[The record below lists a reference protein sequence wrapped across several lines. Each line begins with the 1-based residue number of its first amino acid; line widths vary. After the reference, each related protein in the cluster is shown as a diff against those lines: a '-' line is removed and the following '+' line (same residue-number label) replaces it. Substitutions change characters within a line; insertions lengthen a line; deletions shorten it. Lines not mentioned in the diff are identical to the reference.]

1 MGGSLA
7 DEKRPGETTMLPI
20 FACIM
25 GCGVQMTVTVEATAV
40 PGARAQSH
48 FAIVAE
54 NPAVAPDNRLFLDWA
69 TEVGRA
75 LSSQGFQ
82 KADSKDAAD
91 VIVKLDWDVGPP
103 RTVTRHMTTAQLQ
116 NAGNVQMAP
125 AGKSGTVAGPH
136 NKAGF
141 DWVQSPVD
149 VQQTTYVRSLSMKAV
164 DKAGKPLWQTVMTS
178 EGAEDDVGPVVPNM
192 AAAGAAFFAQNLG
205 KPQKR
210 MVGDQETLVKFVR
223 GDIPALAAKK

>member
-1 MGGSLA
+1 
-7 DEKRPGETTMLPI
+7 MLPI
-20 FACIM
+20 FACMM

-40 PGARAQSH
+40 PEARAQTH
-48 FAIVAE
+48 FVIVAE
-54 NPAVAPDNRLFLDWA
+54 NPAVAPDNRLFLEWA
-69 TEVGRA
+69 ADVGRA
-75 LSSQGFQ
+75 MTSQGFQ
-82 KADSKDAAD
+82 KAESTDAAD

-103 RTVTRHMTTAQLQ
+103 KTVTRHLTTAQLQ

-149 VQQTTYVRSLSMKAV
+149 VQQTTYLRSLSMSAV
-164 DKAGKPLWQTVMTS
+164 DKAGKPLWRTVMTS
-178 EGAEDDVGPVVPNM
+178 EGVEDDVGPVVPNM
-192 AAAGAAFFAQNLG
+192 AAAGAAFFGHNAG
-205 KPQKR
+205 KGQKR
-210 MVGDQETLVKFVR
+210 MVGDQETLVKVVR